1 MSKIIPHLW
10 YDTQALQ
17 AANFYVSLFDDSK
30 IDGVTVTN
38 DTPSGDCDFVYFTL
52 AGQAFSAISA
62 GPYFKLNPSISLTV
76 AFDNEKELQDIWE
89 KLSEGGQPL
98 MPLDTYPF
106 CPLYGWIQDRFG
118 LSWQLML
125 LRPGDI
131 TQKITVSF
139 LFSQSHNG
147 QSEEAARYYMDAF
160 THSEMNMIQYYQPGE
175 AQAEHAKVKY
185 LNFSMDGQQFSAMD
199 HGYEAD
205 FDFNEAF
212 SLMVLCKDQAEIDY
226 FWEKLSHVP
235 EAEQC
240 GWCKDRFGVSWQVAP
255 DDWDHVLFDGSE
267 DEKKRVTEAFL
278 EMKKFDLAQ
287 LERARRGE

>member
-10 YDTQALQ
+10 YDTQAIQ
-17 AANFYVSLFDDSK
+17 AANFYVSLFENSK
-30 IDGVTVTN
+30 IDGVTVIK

-76 AFDNEKELQDIWE
+76 AFDNEKELRNIWD

-98 MPLDTYPF
+98 MPLDAYPF

-131 TQKITVSF
+131 TQKITISF

-147 QSEEAARYYMDAF
+147 QSEEAARYYMDTF
-160 THSEMNMIQYYQPGE
+160 THSEMHMIQYYQPGE
-175 AQAEHAKVKY
+175 VKAKQAKVKY
-185 LNFSMDGQQFSAMD
+185 LNFNINGQQFSAMD

-240 GWCKDRFGVSWQVAP
+240 GWCKDRFGVSWQVVS
-255 DDWDHVLFDGSE
+255 DDWDHVLFHGSE
-267 DEKKRVTEAFL
+267 DEKKRVTDAFL
-278 EMKKFDLAQ
+278 DMKKFDLAQ